1 MDLGLEII
9 GEITDVGPDEQPV
22 PAVIAPARLRDSH
35 HAVARLVALGQAPAE
50 ISIQTG
56 YSVARLYT
64 LARDPAF
71 KDLVAFYR
79 NDHTAIHENFMET
92 MGLVARDALQEIHER
107 LQDQP
112 DRFNE
117 DQLLDVFKVTADRAG
132 FAPIQ
137 RTINKSIHTT
147 IGLKFGAAEQ
157 RPLKKVSG

>member
-9 GEITDVGPDEQPV
+9 EEITDIQEGEQPV
-22 PAVIAPARLRDSH
+22 PAIVAPAKLRDSH

-56 YSVARLYT
+56 YSMIRLYT

-79 NDHTAIHENFMET
+79 NNETQVHQDFMAS

-107 LQDQP
+107 LQDTP
-112 DRFNE
+112 DRFDEN
-117 DQLLDVFKVTADRAG
+117 QLVDLFKVVADRAG
-132 FAPIQ
+132 FAPVQ

-147 IGLKFGAAEQ
+147 IGLKFGQVEG
-157 RPLKKVSG
+157 RIMKKVS